1 MDLRSRLAGL
11 VPRFGTDARADG
23 GAQTAVG
30 ETVTAAAEQI
40 HLGGLLD
47 GVGAPVFMLDA
58 ENRVIAWNE
67 PISELTGV
75 SADEALGSEHVSE
88 LFYPDGRRAKTLAD
102 KILDAPKRADE
113 KYGLSF
119 ANPSQYLYQ
128 DSSTMVDQNGDERH
142 ISFTAKPLFEGD
154 ELVGVIETIHD
165 RTEEVNKG
173 QASLTL
179 VDEVSGTMQRITEGD
194 LSARAEF
201 TDEHDVLDE
210 EVVRVLDH
218 LNEMAARFE
227 RLASE
232 VDDTTA
238 DLGTAIQRAATA
250 ATDIESQVK
259 EQTHLLSKGSEEM
272 QNLSASMQE
281 IAATSDE
288 VASAA
293 NQAQAAAENGKEA
306 GQSIRSATDQ
316 VIDISDELLDSVM
329 ELQERMG
336 VIEDVVEVIAEVA
349 DRTNLLALNA
359 NIEAA
364 RAGEAGEG
372 FSVVADEVKQLAN
385 QTHEHTEEI
394 AESIEEIQEQAD
406 ETVMASEQ
414 SHEQIQIASGE
425 IGDVLESLTE
435 IANAADSAANGISE
449 VARATDS
456 QATNIEEVTTTIQQ
470 AQEHAR
476 SAEDATSDITDAT
489 ADQTVALD
497 ALAGRVQELVGGDAE
512 AAEEVA
518 LLEEEISQLESAAD
532 GDSPGG
538 ETADGSAT
546 DVVADG
552 TGAPDDSE
560 NPFEFNR

>member
-1 MDLRSRLAGL
+1 MGLLSRIAAL
-11 VPRFGTDARADG
+11 VPRVGTQTRADG
-23 GAQTAVG
+23 GAQLAVG
-30 ETVTAAAEQI
+30 DTVTPAAEQMQ
-40 HLGGLLD
+40 LGGLLN
-47 GVGAPVFMLDA
+47 GVGTPVFMLDA
-58 ENRVIAWNE
+58 DNRVIAWNK

-102 KILDAPKRADE
+102 KIIDAPRNADE
-113 KYGLSF
+113 AYGLTF
-119 ANPSQYLYQ
+119 ADESQYLYE
-128 DSSTMVDQNGDERH
+128 DSSTMVDRNGDERH
-142 ISFTAKPLFEGD
+142 ISFSARPLFEGD

-165 RTEEVNKG
+165 RTEEVIKG
-173 QASLTL
+173 QASLAL
-179 VDEVSGTMQRITEGD
+179 VDEVSTTMQRITEGD

-201 TDEHDVLDE
+201 TDEHDVLDD
-210 EVVRVLDH
+210 EVVLVLDH

-227 RLASE
+227 RLASD

-250 ATDIESQVK
+250 ATDIESQVT
-259 EQTHLLSKGSEEM
+259 EQTKLLSKGAEEM
-272 QNLSASMQE
+272 QDLSASMEE

-293 NQAQAAAENGKEA
+293 NQAQAAAENGREA
-306 GQSIRSATDQ
+306 GQSIRTATDQ

-336 VIEDVVEVIAEVA
+336 AIEEVVEVIAEVA

-372 FSVVADEVKQLAN
+372 FSVVANEVKQLAN

-394 AESIEEIQEQAD
+394 ATSIEEIQEQAD

-425 IGDVLESLTE
+425 IGDVLESLDE
-435 IANAADSAANGISE
+435 IANAADTAANGISE

-476 SAEDATSDITDAT
+476 TAEDATSNITDAT
-489 ADQTVALD
+489 TDQTMALD
-497 ALAGRVQELVGGDAE
+497 VLAERVDELVGGDAD
-512 AAEEVA
+512 AVDEV
-518 LLEEEISQLESAAD
+518 ETLESEVSDLSSAGTD
-532 GDSPGG
+532 GGATGSSSDSSVANGQNGSG
-538 ETADGSAT
+538 EASS
-546 DVVADG
+546 
-552 TGAPDDSE
+552 DST
-560 NPFEFNR
+560 FNFDR